1 MPRSAFLGEFE
12 HVVLLALMRLGQ
24 DAYGTTI
31 RREIECNTGR
41 SVSVGALYTAL
52 ERLERRGFVGTRIG
66 DPSPERGGRARR
78 YYWLKPAGQQALE
91 RSRSVLMQMWKGFE
105 PGEKK
110 A

>member
-1 MPRSAFLGEFE
+1 MPKSPFLGEFE

-31 RREIECNTGR
+31 RREIESNTGR
-41 SVSVGALYTAL
+41 SVSVGALYSAL

-78 YYWLKPAGQQALE
+78 YYRLKAPGQQALE
-91 RSRSVLMQMWKGFE
+91 HSRTVLMQMWKGFE

>member
-1 MPRSAFLGEFE
+1 MPQSNFLGEFE

-31 RREIECNTGR
+31 RREIEANTGR

-52 ERLERRGFVGTRIG
+52 GRLERRGFVGTRIG

-78 YYWLKPAGQQALE
+78 YYRLKAAGQTALE
-91 RSRSVLMQMWKGFE
+91 RSRSVLLQMWKGFE

>member
-1 MPRSAFLGEFE
+1 MPQSNFLGEFE

-31 RREIECNTGR
+31 RREIEAKTGR

-78 YYWLKPAGQQALE
+78 YYSLKAAGQSALE
-91 RSRSVLMQMWKGFE
+91 RSRSVLLQMWKGFE
-105 PGEKK
+105 PGGKN

>member
-1 MPRSAFLGEFE
+1 MPKSPFLGEFE

-31 RREIECNTGR
+31 RREIESNTGR

-52 ERLERRGFVGTRIG
+52 ERLERRGLVGTRIG

-78 YYWLKPAGQQALE
+78 YYRLEAAGQETLE
-91 RSRSVLMQMWKGFE
+91 HSRSVLLQMWKGFE